1 MKKMITGLTLLA
13 TLLLIS
19 GCGDSSES
27 SGNGSAATNSQVAA
41 LNLDDYAKPE
51 LNSEQMYTLAYM
63 WHEEKLAYEI
73 YLELNRVH
81 PAQQLEKIATNSE
94 IKHIA
99 LVEEL
104 VEWYDINITN
114 LADYSINY
122 SQEELAAMPVGVY
135 AIDAIQSLYDTL
147 YAKGIQSPQDALEV
161 GCMVEVTDINDL
173 DEDLRIAEDNQAII
187 DTFTILRDGSY
198 KHYWA
203 FDKGL
208 KNMGV
213 SDGCCSLGTDYCH
226 PEYPQNE
233 QGSQDHGH
241 GNGNGN
247 GQQRGRNH

>member
-1 MKKMITGLTLLA
+1 MKTIYKTALALTA
-13 TLLLIS
+13 TLLLFA
-19 GCGDSSES
+19 GCGDDTL
-27 SGNGSAATNSQVAA
+27 GANTTNNPTQAPS
-41 LNLDDYAKPE
+41 LDLQTYEKQE
-51 LNSEQMYTLAYM
+51 LTSEQMYTLAYM

-81 PAQQLEKIATNSE
+81 PAQQLENIATKSE

-99 LVEEL
+99 LVEDL
-104 VEWYDINITN
+104 VAWYDINITN

-135 AIDAIQSLYDTL
+135 AIDAIQSLYNTL
-147 YAKGIQSPQDALEV
+147 YAKGIQTPQDALEV

-173 DEDLRIAEDNQAII
+173 DEDLRIAEENQAII

-208 KNMGV
+208 KNVGV
-213 SDGCCSLGTDYCH
+213 TDGCCSLGSDYCH

-233 QGSQDHGH
+233 QGSQGH
-241 GNGNGN
+241 GDGN
-247 GQQRGRNH
+247 GQGRGRNH

>member
-1 MKKMITGLTLLA
+1 MKNIITGLTLLSS
-13 TLLLIS
+13 LLLIS

-27 SGNGSAATNSQVAA
+27 VGDNSINSTSQAAA
-41 LNLDDYAKPE
+41 LNLNDYEKPE

-81 PAQQLEKIATNSE
+81 PAKQLENIATKSE

-99 LVEEL
+99 LVEDL
-104 VEWYDINITN
+104 VAWYDINITN

-122 SQEELAAMPVGVY
+122 SQDELATMPVGVY
-135 AIDAIQSLYDTL
+135 AIDTIQSLYDTL
-147 YAKGIQSPQDALEV
+147 YAKGIQSPQDTLEV

-173 DEDLRIAEDNQAII
+173 DEDLRIADDNQAII

-198 KHYWA
+198 NHYWA

-208 KNMGV
+208 KNMDI
-213 SDGCCSLGTDYCH
+213 SDGCCSLGTEYCH
-226 PEYPQNE
+226 PEYPQKE
-233 QGSQDHGH
+233 QGSQGK
-241 GNGNGN
+241 GRGN

>member
-1 MKKMITGLTLLA
+1 MKNIITGLTLLSS
-13 TLLLIS
+13 LLLIT
-19 GCGDSSES
+19 GCGDNSES
-27 SGNGSAATNSQVAA
+27 IGDSAASSNSQVAA
-41 LNLDDYAKPE
+41 LNLDSYVKPE

-99 LVEEL
+99 LVEDL
-104 VEWYDINITN
+104 VAWYDINITN

-122 SQEELAAMPVGVY
+122 SQDELAAMPVGVY
-135 AIDAIQSLYDTL
+135 AIDTIQALYDTL
-147 YAKGIQSPQDALEV
+147 YTKGIQSPQDALEV

-173 DEDLRIAEDNQAII
+173 DEDLRIADDNQAII

-213 SDGCCSLGTDYCH
+213 SDGCCSLGSEYCH
-226 PEYPQNE
+226 LEYPQNE
-233 QGSQDHGH
+233 QDSQDH
-241 GNGNGN
+241 GNGN